1 MGGSSA
7 WLSDIMRLKR
17 SATGRSACPWEAGPY
32 PFLATCRSSSP
43 AGCMRLRPATVGEH
57 STPLTLGTCS
67 TGLCFVMLLPVAV
80 FSAVLSGLC
89 WMAKM
94 RFCPCGYRKV
104 GCTVI
109 WPCDQCTDLRG
120 QVGVVRSGAS
130 GGSPKAHLLLQFRQ
144 DTHSVAPWPHRGLI
158 IVKAYTSSTSLNC
171 NISTPGRCEVVLVV
185 GTGLSTELKVRG
197 PRVRG
202 TVPWLGARQLA

>member
-1 MGGSSA
+1 MSLKHGGCTILPIKVQVDGADTVGGSSA

-43 AGCMRLRPATVGEH
+43 AGRLRPATVGEH

-130 GGSPKAHLLLQFRQ
+130 GGSPRPICFYSSGKIPIL
-144 DTHSVAPWPHRGLI
+144 WPLGLTM
-158 IVKAYTSSTSLNC
+158 A
-171 NISTPGRCEVVLVV
+171 
-185 GTGLSTELKVRG
+185 
-197 PRVRG
+197 
-202 TVPWLGARQLA
+202 